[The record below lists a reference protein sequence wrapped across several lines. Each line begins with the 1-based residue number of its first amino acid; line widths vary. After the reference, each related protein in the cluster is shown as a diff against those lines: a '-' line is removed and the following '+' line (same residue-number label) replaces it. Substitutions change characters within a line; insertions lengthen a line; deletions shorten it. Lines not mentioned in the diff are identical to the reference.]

1 MQQRVP
7 SKSKLTTY
15 TSVKD
20 IHCPKENNKKSS
32 KMMNQKSNQKHKL
45 SKNNTPSLSK
55 IKMPSKSQRNNENVN
70 TINFGN

>member
-20 IHCPKENNKKSS
+20 IHCAKETNKKSS
-32 KMMNQKSNQKHKL
+32 KTTLNKSNKKHKL

-55 IKMPSKSQRNNENVN
+55 IRIPSKSNRNN
-70 TINFGN
+70 